1 MKKTIKK
8 IVVVAILFLVLSACI
23 GVTVQAAT
31 RVLYVG
37 RTYSINVKGGYKW
50 YSTNKRIVRV
60 NSKTKKITPRK
71 AGTTYIKGV
80 KKVHNKKIVKKIK
93 VIVKKPYL
101 NKKKATVTVGK
112 KLTLKLRG
120 MVVTRW
126 TSSNKKMAT
135 VSSSGVVKTRK
146 SGTVKITATG
156 KDKKKYTCVLKV
168 NVKPKQIVPTAT
180 PTPEPTKAP
189 ENHTSYMIAHRGDT
203 STAPEN
209 TMAAFQSAL
218 LRGYKAVETDVQF
231 TKDNVPVILHDSTI
245 NRTSNGSGRIM
256 DLTFDEVRQYDFG
269 SWKSEAYADEK
280 IPSFQEFIEFCKEN
294 SVHPYIELKT
304 TITQNDI
311 EKIQK
316 LLEIVSVA
324 GMQKDVSWFSFSYNL
339 VEMVKDV
346 DPTADIGVV
355 LHGGDVVTEQFIEK
369 MKNLKTGLNTVFFSH
384 YARKITP
391 VVLERCKEEQ
401 IQLVARNIKN
411 IQSLYALNLYYRA
424 AFADGF

>member
-23 GVTVQAAT
+23 GVTAQAAT

-37 RTYSINVKGGYKW
+37 RIYSINVKGSYKW
-50 YSTNKRIVRV
+50 HSTNKRIVRV

-71 AGTTYIKGV
+71 AGITYIKGV

-101 NKKKATVTVGK
+101 NKKKATVTAGK

-120 MVVTRW
+120 MVVARW
-126 TSSNKKMAT
+126 TSSNKKIAT

-156 KDKKKYTCVLKV
+156 KDKKKYTCMIKV
-168 NVKPKQIVPTAT
+168 NAKPKPVVPTAT

-209 TMAAFQSAL
+209 TMSAFQSAL

-245 NRTSNGSGRIM
+245 NRTSNGTGRIM
-256 DLTFDEVRQYDFG
+256 DLTFDEVREYDFG
-269 SWKSEAYADEK
+269 SWKSEAYAGEK
-280 IPSFQEFIEFCKEN
+280 IPSFQEFIEFCREN
-294 SVHPYIELKT
+294 SIHPYIELKT
-304 TITQNDI
+304 TITQND
-311 EKIQK
+311 KIQL
-316 LLEIVSVA
+316 LLEIVSAA

-339 VEMVKDV
+339 VEMVKEV

-355 LHGGDVVTEQFIEK
+355 LHAGDVVTEQFIEQ
-369 MKNLKTGLNTVFFSH
+369 MKSLKTGLNTVFFSH

-401 IQLVARNIKN
+401 IQLVARDIKN
-411 IQSLYALNLYYRA
+411 IQSLYALDLYYRA

>member
-71 AGTTYIKGV
+71 AGTTYIKCA

-126 TSSNKKMAT
+126 TSSNKKIAT
-135 VSSSGVVKTRK
+135 VSSSGVVKTRT

-168 NVKPKQIVPTAT
+168 NAKPKQIVPTAT
-180 PTPEPTKAP
+180 PTPC
-189 ENHTSYMIAHRGDT
+189 I
-203 STAPEN
+203 
-209 TMAAFQSAL
+209 
-218 LRGYKAVETDVQF
+218 
-231 TKDNVPVILHDSTI
+231 
-245 NRTSNGSGRIM
+245 
-256 DLTFDEVRQYDFG
+256 
-269 SWKSEAYADEK
+269 
-280 IPSFQEFIEFCKEN
+280 
-294 SVHPYIELKT
+294 
-304 TITQNDI
+304 
-311 EKIQK
+311 
-316 LLEIVSVA
+316 
-324 GMQKDVSWFSFSYNL
+324 
-339 VEMVKDV
+339 
-346 DPTADIGVV
+346 
-355 LHGGDVVTEQFIEK
+355 
-369 MKNLKTGLNTVFFSH
+369 
-384 YARKITP
+384 
-391 VVLERCKEEQ
+391 
-401 IQLVARNIKN
+401 
-411 IQSLYALNLYYRA
+411 
-424 AFADGF
+424 

>member
-1 MKKTIKK
+1 MKQTIKK
-8 IVVVAILFLVLSACI
+8 TVVAAILFLVLSVCI
-23 GVTVQAAT
+23 GVTAQAAI

-37 RTYSINVKGGYKW
+37 RTYSINVKGSYKW

-80 KKVHNKKIVKKIK
+80 KKVHNKKMVKKIK

-126 TSSNKKMAT
+126 TSSNKKIAT
-135 VSSSGVVKTRK
+135 VSSSGAVKTRK

-168 NVKPKQIVPTAT
+168 NAKPKQIVPTAT
-180 PTPEPTKAP
+180 PTKAP

-245 NRTSNGSGRIM
+245 KRTSNGSGRIM

-280 IPSFQEFIEFCKEN
+280 IPSFQEFIKFCKEN

-311 EKIQK
+311 EKIQT
-316 LLEIVSVA
+316 LLDIVSAA

-339 VEMVKDV
+339 VEMVKERDQ
-346 DPTADIGVV
+346 TADIGVV
-355 LHGGDVVTEQFIEK
+355 LHGGEVVTEQFIEK

-401 IQLVARNIKN
+401 IQLVARDIKN
-411 IQSLYALNLYYRA
+411 IQSLYALDLYYRA

>member
-1 MKKTIKK
+1 MKQTIKK
-8 IVVVAILFLVLSACI
+8 TVVAAILFLVLSVCI
-23 GVTVQAAT
+23 GVTAQAAI

-37 RTYSINVKGGYKW
+37 RTYSINVKGSYKW

-101 NKKKATVTVGK
+101 NKKKATITVGK

-126 TSSNKKMAT
+126 TSSNKKIAT
-135 VSSSGVVKTRK
+135 VSSSGAVKTRK

-168 NVKPKQIVPTAT
+168 NAKPKQIVPTAT
-180 PTPEPTKAP
+180 PTKAP

-245 NRTSNGSGRIM
+245 KRTSNGSGRIM

-280 IPSFQEFIEFCKEN
+280 IPSFQEFIKFCKEN

-311 EKIQK
+311 EKIQT
-316 LLEIVSVA
+316 LLDIVSAA

-339 VEMVKDV
+339 VEMVKERDQ
-346 DPTADIGVV
+346 TADIGVV
-355 LHGGDVVTEQFIEK
+355 LHGGEVVTEQFIEK

-401 IQLVARNIKN
+401 IQLVARDIKN
-411 IQSLYALNLYYRA
+411 IQSLYALDLYYRA

>member
-1 MKKTIKK
+1 MKQTIKK
-8 IVVVAILFLVLSACI
+8 TVVAAILFLVLSVCI
-23 GVTVQAAT
+23 GVTAQAAI

-37 RTYSINVKGGYKW
+37 RTYSINVKGSYKW

-126 TSSNKKMAT
+126 TSSNKKIAT
-135 VSSSGVVKTRK
+135 VSSSGAVKTRK

-168 NVKPKQIVPTAT
+168 NAKPKQIVPTAT
-180 PTPEPTKAP
+180 PTKAP

-203 STAPEN
+203 STVPEN

-245 NRTSNGSGRIM
+245 KRTSNGSGRIM

-280 IPSFQEFIEFCKEN
+280 IPSFQEFIKFCKEN

-311 EKIQK
+311 EKIQT
-316 LLEIVSVA
+316 LLDIVSAA

-339 VEMVKDV
+339 VEMVKERDQ
-346 DPTADIGVV
+346 TADIGVV
-355 LHGGDVVTEQFIEK
+355 LHGGEVVTEQFIEK

-401 IQLVARNIKN
+401 IQLVARDIKN
-411 IQSLYALNLYYRA
+411 IQSLYALDLYYRA

>member
-8 IVVVAILFLVLSACI
+8 TVVAAILLLVLSACI
-23 GVTVQAAT
+23 GVTAQAAT

-37 RTYSINVKGGYKW
+37 RIYSINVKGSYKW
-50 YSTNKRIVRV
+50 HSTNKRIVRV

-71 AGTTYIKGV
+71 AGITYIKGV

-101 NKKKATVTVGK
+101 NKKKATVTAGK

-120 MVVTRW
+120 MVVARW
-126 TSSNKKMAT
+126 TSSNKKIAT

-156 KDKKKYTCVLKV
+156 KDKKKYTCMIKV
-168 NVKPKQIVPTAT
+168 NAKPKPVVPTAT

-189 ENHTSYMIAHRGDT
+189 EN
-203 STAPEN
+203 
-209 TMAAFQSAL
+209 TMSAFQSAL

-245 NRTSNGSGRIM
+245 NRTSNGTGRIM
-256 DLTFDEVRQYDFG
+256 DLTFDEVREYDFG
-269 SWKSEAYADEK
+269 SWKSEAYAGEK
-280 IPSFQEFIEFCKEN
+280 IPSFQEFIEFCREN
-294 SVHPYIELKT
+294 SIHPYIELKT

-311 EKIQK
+311 DKIQL
-316 LLEIVSVA
+316 LLEIVSAA

-339 VEMVKDV
+339 VEMVKEV

-355 LHGGDVVTEQFIEK
+355 LHAGDVVTEQFIEQ
-369 MKNLKTGLNTVFFSH
+369 MKSLKTGLNTVFFSH

-401 IQLVARNIKN
+401 IQLVARDIKN
-411 IQSLYALNLYYRA
+411 IQSLYALDLYYRA

>member
-1 MKKTIKK
+1 MKKAIKK
-8 IVVVAILFLVLSACI
+8 TVVAVILFLLLSACI
-23 GVTVQAAT
+23 GVTAQAAP

-37 RTYSINVKGGYKW
+37 RTYSINVKGSYKW
-50 YSTNKRIVRV
+50 YSANKRIVRV

-80 KKVHNKKIVKKIK
+80 KKVHNKRIVKKIK

-101 NKKKATVTVGK
+101 NKKKTTVTAGK

-120 MVVTRW
+120 MAVTRW
-126 TSSNKKMAT
+126 TSSNKKIAT
-135 VSSSGVVKTRK
+135 VSSSGVVKTKK
-146 SGTVKITATG
+146 SGKVKITATG
-156 KDKKKYTCVLKV
+156 KDKKKYTCVIKV
-168 NVKPKQIVPTAT
+168 NAKPKKVVPTAT
-180 PTPEPTKAP
+180 STPEPTKAP

-209 TMAAFQSAL
+209 TMAAFRTAL

-231 TKDNVPVILHDSTI
+231 TKDNVPVLLHDSTI
-245 NRTSNGSGRIM
+245 NRTSNGTGRIM
-256 DLTFDEVRQYDFG
+256 DLTFDEVREYDFG
-269 SWKSEAYADEK
+269 SWKSEEYAGEK
-280 IPSFQEFIEFCKEN
+280 ILSFQEFIEFCREN
-294 SVHPYIELKT
+294 SIHPYIELKT

-311 EKIQK
+311 DKIQI
-316 LLEIVSVA
+316 LLEIVSAA

-339 VEMVKDV
+339 VEMVKEV

-355 LHGGDVVTEQFIEK
+355 LHAGDVVTEQLIEQ
-369 MKNLKTGLNTVFFSH
+369 MKSLKTGLNTVFFSH
-384 YARKITP
+384 YAGKITP

-401 IQLVARNIKN
+401 IQLVARDIKN
-411 IQSLYALNLYYRA
+411 IQSLYALDLYYRA

>member
-1 MKKTIKK
+1 MKQTIKK
-8 IVVVAILFLVLSACI
+8 TVVAAILFLVLSVCI
-23 GVTVQAAT
+23 GVTAQAAI

-37 RTYSINVKGGYKW
+37 RTYSINVKGSYKW

-126 TSSNKKMAT
+126 TSSNKKIAT
-135 VSSSGVVKTRK
+135 VSSSGAVKTRK

-168 NVKPKQIVPTAT
+168 NAKPKQIVPTAT
-180 PTPEPTKAP
+180 PTKAP

-245 NRTSNGSGRIM
+245 KRTSNGSGRIM

-280 IPSFQEFIEFCKEN
+280 IPSFQEFIKFCKEN

-311 EKIQK
+311 EKIQT
-316 LLEIVSVA
+316 LLDIVSAA

-339 VEMVKDV
+339 VEMVKERDQ
-346 DPTADIGVV
+346 TADIGVV
-355 LHGGDVVTEQFIEK
+355 LHGGEVVTEQFIEK

-401 IQLVARNIKN
+401 IQLVARDIKN
-411 IQSLYALNLYYRA
+411 IQSLYALDLYYRA

>member
-8 IVVVAILFLVLSACI
+8 TVVAAILLLVLSACI
-23 GVTVQAAT
+23 GVTAQAAT

-37 RTYSINVKGGYKW
+37 RIYSINVKGSYKW
-50 YSTNKRIVRV
+50 HSTNKRIVRV

-71 AGTTYIKGV
+71 AGITYIKGV

-101 NKKKATVTVGK
+101 NKKKATVTAGK

-120 MVVTRW
+120 MVVARW
-126 TSSNKKMAT
+126 TSSNKKIAT

-156 KDKKKYTCVLKV
+156 KDKKKYTCMIKV
-168 NVKPKQIVPTAT
+168 NAKPKPVVPTAT

-209 TMAAFQSAL
+209 TMSAFQSAL

-245 NRTSNGSGRIM
+245 NRTSNGTGRIM
-256 DLTFDEVRQYDFG
+256 DLTFDEVREYDFG
-269 SWKSEAYADEK
+269 SWKSEAYAGEK
-280 IPSFQEFIEFCKEN
+280 IPSFQEFIEFCREN
-294 SVHPYIELKT
+294 SIHPYIELKT
-304 TITQNDI
+304 TITQND
-311 EKIQK
+311 KIQL
-316 LLEIVSVA
+316 LLEIVSAA

-339 VEMVKDV
+339 VEMVKEV

-355 LHGGDVVTEQFIEK
+355 LHAGDVVTEQFIEQ
-369 MKNLKTGLNTVFFSH
+369 MKSLKTGLNTVFFSH

-401 IQLVARNIKN
+401 IQLVARDIKN
-411 IQSLYALNLYYRA
+411 IQSLYALDLYYRA

>member
-1 MKKTIKK
+1 MKQTIKK
-8 IVVVAILFLVLSACI
+8 TVVAAILFLVLSVCI
-23 GVTVQAAT
+23 GVTAQAAI

-37 RTYSINVKGGYKW
+37 RTYSINVKGSYKW

-93 VIVKKPYL
+93 FIEKKPYL

-126 TSSNKKMAT
+126 TSSNKKIAT
-135 VSSSGVVKTRK
+135 VSSSGAVKTRK

-168 NVKPKQIVPTAT
+168 NAKPKQIVPTAT
-180 PTPEPTKAP
+180 PTKAP

-245 NRTSNGSGRIM
+245 KRTSNGSGRIM

-280 IPSFQEFIEFCKEN
+280 IPSFQEFIKFCKEN

-311 EKIQK
+311 EKIQT
-316 LLEIVSVA
+316 LLDIVSAA

-339 VEMVKDV
+339 VEMVKERDQ
-346 DPTADIGVV
+346 TADIGVV
-355 LHGGDVVTEQFIEK
+355 LHGGEVVTEQFIEK

-401 IQLVARNIKN
+401 IQLVARDIKN
-411 IQSLYALNLYYRA
+411 IQSLYALDLYYRA